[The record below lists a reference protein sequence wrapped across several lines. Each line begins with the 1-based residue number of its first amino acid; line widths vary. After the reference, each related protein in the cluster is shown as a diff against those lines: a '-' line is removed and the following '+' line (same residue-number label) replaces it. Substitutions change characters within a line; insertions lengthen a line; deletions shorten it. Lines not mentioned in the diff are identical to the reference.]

1 MRSDRAEQGR
11 PLPWQPRLPACAAYA
26 LHAVLR
32 VNGLYKRLAGAIEA
46 HPRAER
52 LFTAGEQVVKERL
65 FGCQMC
71 GQCALP
77 ATGYACPMSCPK
89 QLRNGPCGGVSA
101 TGQCEVYP
109 DRRCVWV
116 SAFERAEES
125 GHGHDLDLL
134 QRPVDHRQTGH
145 SSWLNYWQGRDVS
158 LWADVSSPA
167 DRPALTMQSSAVS
180 R

>member
-1 MRSDRAEQGR
+1 MRGDRVAQGS
-11 PLPWQPRLPACAAYA
+11 PLPWQPRLPARAAYA

-32 VNGLYKRLAGAIEA
+32 VNGLYKRLAEAIEA

-52 LFTAGEQVVKERL
+52 WFTAGEQVVKERL

-77 ATGYACPMSCPK
+77 STGYACPMSCPK
-89 QLRNGPCGGVSA
+89 QLRNGPCGGVSG

-116 SAFERAEES
+116 IAFERAEES
-125 GHGHDLDLL
+125 GHGHDFDLL

-145 SSWLNYWQGRDVS
+145 SSWLNYWQGRDES
-158 LWADVSSPA
+158 LWADVTSPA
-167 DRPALTMQSSAVS
+167 DRPALTMQPGAVPQ
-180 R
+180 